1 MDPQIQSRFDAEF
14 IAIKHKIQQE
24 IIRLG
29 FSVEKTKANEL
40 YQFINDLEKP
50 VILPGE
56 FASSKKPIPI
66 VKEEERCVAI
76 IMNGKQCQRKKT
88 KNSCYCGTHGKQLST
103 TTASSSQ
110 VISVEGGGGATTDET
125 IPQTVCMEKVE
136 VEIREIRGIPY
147 YVDKRNNVYKHEE
160 IHQPN
165 PTIIGKLQVETGE
178 IVFVA

>member
-1 MDPQIQSRFDAEF
+1 MDPQIQSRFDTEI

-29 FSVEKTKANEL
+29 FSMEKTKANEL

-50 VILPGE
+50 VLLPGE
-56 FASSKKPIPI
+56 FAPSKKPIPI

-103 TTASSSQ
+103 TTTSSLQVKLGEGASN
-110 VISVEGGGGATTDET
+110 DET
-125 IPQTVCMEKVE
+125 TSQTVCMDKVE

-147 YVDKRNNVYKHEE
+147 YVDKKNNVYKHEE

-165 PTIIGKLQVETGE
+165 PVIIGKLQVETGE

>member
-1 MDPQIQSRFDAEF
+1 MDPQIQSRFDTEI

-50 VILPGE
+50 VLLPGE
-56 FASSKKPIPI
+56 FAPSKKPIPI
-66 VKEEERCVAI
+66 VKEEERCVAV

-103 TTASSSQ
+103 TTASSSG
-110 VISVEGGGGATTDET
+110 VSCAGATTDET
-125 IPQTVCMEKVE
+125 MPQTVCMDKVE

-147 YVDKRNNVYKHEE
+147 YVDKKNNVYKHEE

-165 PTIIGKLQVETGE
+165 PVIIGKLQVETGE